1 MVKVIIFTPRYMHL
15 SPVSFLESDFPYY
28 TGLSPKGK
36 RKFLRRLSRILN
48 SKIFIG
54 CEGLEMTNYIRYYI
68 ASAWV
73 TLTFGLEEYITHEFT
88 QVHVYPDTFYSEQ
101 VQSYVKGLTTGKG
114 IIFLSWHDFIEDYKV
129 ANNLNVGLH
138 ELTHAILISAAFK
151 SNFDDHFS
159 GYYHEFFM
167 NTKDDFVNLRLGNPS
182 YLRKYGGTNMVEF
195 LSVCVECF
203 FERPA
208 ELKEKMPV
216 LYYNLC
222 VLFRQNPINTTKDY
236 KVDKHIV
243 REIKASYLDHGIPD
257 YILNQY
263 SRPIFLKLL
272 IRFTFPLTVLA
283 FILFGSTGN
292 PIFGALG
299 VAGVSHMLIRFA
311 KMVGEQ

>member
-1 MVKVIIFTPRYMHL
+1 MQL
-15 SPVSFLESDFPYY
+15 SAISFLESDFPYY
-28 TGLSPKGK
+28 NQLSPKGK
-36 RKFLRRLSRILN
+36 RKFLRRLSRILKN
-48 SKIFIG
+48 KIFIG
-54 CEGLEMTNYIRYYI
+54 RDGLEMTNYIRYYI

-73 TLTFGLEEYITHEFT
+73 TLTFGLDEYITDEYT
-88 QVHVYPDTFYSEQ
+88 QVHVFPDTFYSEQ
-101 VQSYVKGLTTGKG
+101 VESYVKGLTTGKG

-159 GYYHEFFM
+159 GYYREFFD
-167 NTKDDFVNLRLGNPS
+167 NTKDDFINLRLGNPS

-222 VLFRQNPINTTKDY
+222 VLFRQNPINTAKDY
-236 KVDKHIV
+236 KVDKIIV

-257 YILNQY
+257 YILNEY
-263 SRPIFLKLL
+263 SRPLFIKLL
-272 IRFTFPLTVLA
+272 IRYTFPLTVLS
-283 FILFGSTGN
+283 FILLGTTGN
-292 PIFGALG
+292 SIFGVLG
-299 VAGVSHMLIRFA
+299 LVGIVHLLYRFSN
-311 KMVGEQ
+311 MVGEE

>member
-1 MVKVIIFTPRYMHL
+1 MHL

-54 CEGLEMTNYIRYYI
+54 CDGLEMTNYMRYYI

-243 REIKASYLDHGIPD
+243 REIKASYLDHGIPE
-257 YILNQY
+257 YLLNEYTQPEVFNWVVK
-263 SRPIFLKLL
+263 SLPLL
-272 IRFTFPLTVLA
+272 TIIS
-283 FILFGSTGN
+283 FILFFITVHAVFLLAG
-292 PIFGALG
+292 F
-299 VAGVSHMLIRFA
+299 AGVFYMLYRKSQDA
-311 KMVGEQ
+311 EEE